1 MRIDLEQFL
10 AVTMMLGT
18 AGAIGF
24 VVISRDDGDPPAN
37 VEDAVDVDEPDT
49 DVTASP
55 SPVPTPAAAPIV
67 EPVPEGPP
75 PLPEEPDA
83 DFLMDPELDGMPAP
97 HVEGF

>member
-24 VVISRDDGDPPAN
+24 VVLSRDDGDPPASVDEA
-37 VEDAVDVDEPDT
+37 VEVDEPDEGAE
-49 DVTASP
+49 VSP
-55 SPVPTPAAAPIV
+55 SPAPTPAPAPIV

-83 DFLMDPELDGMPAP
+83 DFLMDPALDGMPAP

>member
-24 VVISRDDGDPPAN
+24 VVLSRDDGDSPAS
-37 VEDAVDVDEPDT
+37 VDEVM
-49 DVTASP
+49 DVEEPEADVAVEP
-55 SPVPTPAAAPIV
+55 SPAPTPAPAPIV